1 MMKALGT
8 DIGTIH
14 FVGIG
19 GIGMSGIAEVMHQLG
34 YQVQGSDAS
43 DSYVVEKLRKS
54 GIPVSIGH
62 SPDNLGDAAVVVCST
77 AIKDSNPE
85 VQAAAERRLPRVKR
99 AEMLAELMRMQKT
112 VAVAGTHGKTTT
124 TSMIAALLDG
134 GGLDPTV
141 INGGIINRYGSN
153 ARLGKSDWWVIEA
166 DESDG
171 SFLRLDGTIAVVT
184 NIDPEHLDHYGDFDG
199 VKDAFVE
206 FVENVPFYG
215 LAVLCVDHPEVQ
227 TIIGRIRDRRIVT
240 YGFSA
245 LADVRADNVT
255 PVPGGSRFDAVILGR
270 EGERR
275 TIEGVHV
282 PIPGR
287 HNVQNALAA
296 IAVALELGIS
306 DDAIVAAFEKFEGV
320 KRRFTH
326 AGEVDGAIVID
337 DYAHHPTE
345 IRAVLAAAREGA
357 QGRVI
362 AVVQPHRYTRLRDL
376 MDDFQSAFND
386 ADVVFVAPVY
396 PAGEEP
402 IEGVDSDAL
411 AEGLRA
417 HGHRMVRSV
426 SDLDDLCGALRD
438 LAAQGDM
445 IICMGAGDITKW
457 AAALADGVCDARAKK
472 TPLPLAGG
480 EEVRSSEGEGL

>member
-1 MMKALGT
+1 
-8 DIGTIH
+8 
-14 FVGIG
+14 
-19 GIGMSGIAEVMHQLG
+19 
-34 YQVQGSDAS
+34 
-43 DSYVVEKLRKS
+43 LRKA

-62 SPDNLGDAAVVVCST
+62 SPDNIGDAAVVVCSS
-77 AIKDSNPE
+77 AIKDGNPE
-85 VQAAAERRLPRVKR
+85 VEAASERRLPRVKR

-124 TSMIAALLDG
+124 TSMIAALLDS

-184 NIDPEHLDHYGDFDG
+184 NIDPEHLEHYGSFDR
-199 VKDAFVE
+199 VKDSFVE

-227 TIIGRIRDRRIVT
+227 NIIGRIRDRRIVT

-255 PVPGGSRFDAVILGR
+255 PLAGGTRFDAVILGR
-270 EGERR
+270 DGERR
-275 TIEGVHV
+275 TIEGVHI

-306 DDAIVAAFEKFEGV
+306 DEAIVAGFARFEGV
-320 KRRFTH
+320 KRRFTRV
-326 AGEVDGAIVID
+326 GEVDGAVVID

-357 QGRVI
+357 TSLAVAGDGVAGGRVI
-362 AVVQPHRYTRLRDL
+362 AVMQPHRYTRLQAL
-376 MDDFQSAFND
+376 MAEFENAFND
-386 ADVVFVAPVY
+386 ADAVFVTPVY

-402 IEGVDSDAL
+402 IEGVDSAAL

-426 SDLDDLCGALRD
+426 ADLPELCTSLRD
-438 LAAQGDM
+438 LAADGDL

-457 AAALADGVCDARAKK
+457 AAALADGIAAARAKK
-472 TPLPLAGG
+472 
-480 EEVRSSEGEGL
+480 

>member
-1 MMKALGT
+1 MKALGT

-34 YQVQGSDAS
+34 YQVQGSDVAE
-43 DSYVVEKLRKS
+43 SYVVDKLRKQ
-54 GIPVSIGH
+54 GIPVAIGH
-62 SPDNLGDAAVVVCST
+62 SADNLGDAAVVVCSS
-77 AIKDSNPE
+77 AIRDGNPE
-85 VQAAAERRLPRVKR
+85 MEAAAERRLPRVKR

-124 TSMIAALLDG
+124 TSMIAALLDTG
-134 GGLDPTV
+134 GIDPTV

-184 NIDPEHLDHYGDFDG
+184 NIDPEHLEHYGGFEP

-227 TIIGRIRDRRIVT
+227 NIIGRIRDRRIVT

-255 PVPGGSRFDAVILGR
+255 PVPGGSRFDALILDRNGA
-270 EGERR
+270 RR
-275 TIEGVHV
+275 AIEGITV

-296 IAVALELGIS
+296 IAVALELGMS
-306 DDAIVAAFEKFEGV
+306 DEAIAGGFERFEGV
-320 KRRFTH
+320 KRRFTRV
-326 AGEVDGAIVID
+326 GEVDGAVIVD

-357 QGRVI
+357 TALSAAGDGAGGGRVI
-362 AVVQPHRYTRLRDL
+362 AVMQPHRYTRLEAL
-376 MDDFQSAFND
+376 MADFENAFND
-386 ADVVFVAPVY
+386 ADVVFVTPVY
-396 PAGEEP
+396 AAGEEP
-402 IEGVDSDAL
+402 IDGVDSAAL

-417 HGHRMVRSV
+417 HGHRMARTVD
-426 SDLDDLCGALRD
+426 DLDDLCRNLRD
-438 LAAQGDM
+438 LAAEGDM
-445 IICMGAGDITKW
+445 VICMGAGDITKW
-457 AAALADGVCDARAKK
+457 AAG
-472 TPLPLAGG
+472 LAGCL
-480 EEVRSSEGEGL
+480 SETRANK

>member
-34 YQVQGSDAS
+34 YKVQGSDQS
-43 DSYVVEKLRKS
+43 DSYVVEKLRKE
-54 GIPVSIGH
+54 GIPVTIGH
-62 SPDNLGDAAVVVCST
+62 SADNLGDAAVVVCST
-77 AIKDSNPE
+77 AIKEGNPE
-85 VQAAAERRLPRVKR
+85 IQAAAERRLPRVRR

-124 TSMIAALLDG
+124 TSMVAAMLDSG
-134 GGLDPTV
+134 GMDPTV

-184 NIDPEHLDHYGDFDG
+184 NIDPEHLEHYGSFER

-227 TIIGRIRDRRIVT
+227 SIIGRVRDRRIVT

-255 PVPGGSRFDAVILGR
+255 PVPGGTKFDALILDR
-270 EGERR
+270 DGERR
-275 TIEGVHV
+275 AISVHV

-296 IAVALELGIS
+296 IAVALELGVS
-306 DDAIVAAFEKFEGV
+306 DDAIVAGFERFEGV
-320 KRRFTH
+320 KRRFTKV
-326 AGEVDGAIVID
+326 GEADGAVIID

-357 QGRVI
+357 DERVI
-362 AVVQPHRYTRLRDL
+362 AVMQPHRYTRLQSL
-376 MDDFQSAFND
+376 MDEFQNAFND
-386 ADVVFVAPVY
+386 ADVVFVTPVY

-402 IEGVDSDAL
+402 IEGVDSNAL
-411 AEGLRA
+411 VEGLRA
-417 HGHRMVRSV
+417 HGHRMVRAV
-426 SDLDDLCGALRD
+426 GDLEELCGELRD
-438 LAAQGDM
+438 LAAAGDM
-445 IICMGAGDITKW
+445 VICMGAGDITKW
-457 AAALADGVCDARAKK
+457 AASLSSGISDARAKK
-472 TPLPLAGG
+472 
-480 EEVRSSEGEGL
+480 